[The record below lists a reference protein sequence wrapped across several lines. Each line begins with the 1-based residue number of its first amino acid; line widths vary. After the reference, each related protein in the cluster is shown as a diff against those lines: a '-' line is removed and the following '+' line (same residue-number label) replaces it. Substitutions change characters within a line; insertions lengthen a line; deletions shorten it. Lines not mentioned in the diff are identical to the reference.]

1 MKRLMIFSV
10 VIALIALAGQASADL
25 TDGLVGY
32 WKADGTAED
41 ASGNGNHGILNG
53 ISYIAGKYGLAFNSP
68 DRGRYVYVPDS
79 PSLRFPDNA
88 ITIAAWIN
96 LSSVSGHQPIVFK
109 RSDGS
114 PWEGFELRIAPGAP
128 HGGPFLHG
136 FIRVDL
142 MYDDSYYCP
151 YSSTTVSANT
161 WTHIAATYSNYAVK
175 IYQDGVL
182 VGSTVIANS
191 PILDTT
197 QPLYIGSPGKWWENR
212 HQRAID
218 EVRIYSRALS
228 ECEMGEL
235 AGTGSCNQAPIVSAA
250 APSVAT
256 IWPPNN
262 KMVDITIE
270 GVTDPDGDAVTITID
285 GITNEETGEED
296 ANGIG
301 TSTAQ
306 VRAARNGKGDG
317 RVYEIS
323 FTASDG
329 QATSSGTVIV
339 TVPHDQGKGQKKG
352 RSKPVVG
359 SESASWGAIKESVK

>member
-1 MKRLMIFSV
+1 MK
-10 VIALIALAGQASADL
+10 
-25 TDGLVGY
+25 
-32 WKADGTAED
+32 
-41 ASGNGNHGILNG
+41 
-53 ISYIAGKYGLAFNSP
+53 
-68 DRGRYVYVPDS
+68 
-79 PSLRFPDNA
+79 
-88 ITIAAWIN
+88 
-96 LSSVSGHQPIVFK
+96 
-109 RSDGS
+109 
-114 PWEGFELRIAPGAP
+114 
-128 HGGPFLHG
+128 
-136 FIRVDL
+136 
-142 MYDDSYYCP
+142 
-151 YSSTTVSANT
+151 
-161 WTHIAATYSNYAVK
+161 HIAALIMMT
-175 IYQDGVL
+175 GVL
-182 VGSTVIANS
+182 AGLQPADAAIPTSWWSNQTSASGVYQPWFETVRLHNSTTGHIEGTVSLPQSGDWTITFRAHTDESVDLPDEYIRVFVDNALVAEIHNTPPGTRYEFDHPVTGNGFSYRFEFYSPSANYGSHMVM
-191 PILDTT
+191 D
-197 QPLYIGSPGKWWENR
+197 
-212 HQRAID
+212 
-218 EVRIYSRALS
+218 
-228 ECEMGEL
+228 
-235 AGTGSCNQAPIVSAA
+235 AGYVTSVPDVAGA
-250 APSVAT
+250 APSIAE